1 MLYSHDT
8 KILNMVNLKIKIIEK
23 STPKDAEYE
32 INDFLDYCKKNY
44 IPILEITDH
53 VTCDADGY
61 YSYTF
66 NVKRSEEHTSELQ
79 SRFDLVC
86 RLLLEKK
93 KKNRKKNHD

>member
-8 KILNMVNLKIKIIEK
+8 KILNLVNLKIKIIEK

-32 INDFLDYCKKNY
+32 INDFLDHCKRNY

-66 NVKRSEEHTSELQ
+66 NVKYIAPKGDNQNE
-79 SRFDLVC
+79 
-86 RLLLEKK
+86 
-93 KKNRKKNHD
+93 